1 MMLVARQTIKMR
13 IDRMKRVFSVSA
25 LCAAATIG
33 ALAYAGT
40 VAAGDEMGATAKA
53 AAAFCTESGGMI
65 ETVDAAEGRADLCV
79 LSDGT
84 KVEAIQHLA
93 DSVAAGA
100 ADDKLV
106 AVTKAAATFC
116 KERGGMIE
124 TVSAAE
130 GKTDLCVMPDGSKAE
145 ASQYMSDNASN

>member
-1 MMLVARQTIKMR
+1 
-13 IDRMKRVFSVSA
+13 MKRVFSVSA
-25 LCAAATIG
+25 LCAAVSFG
-33 ALAYAGT
+33 ALGYAGT
-40 VAAGDEMGATAKA
+40 VVAADDMGATAKA

-65 ETVDAAEGRADLCV
+65 ETVNAAEGQADLCV

-84 KVEAIQHLA
+84 KVEAIQHLT
-93 DSVAAGA
+93 DSLAAGA

-106 AVTKAAATFC
+106 AATKAAATFC
-116 KERGGMIE
+116 KEKGGMIE

-145 ASQYMSDNASN
+145 ASQYMSENASK